1 MRHNAGFRFRLY
13 LTLAAATGLSVL
25 SAATAQSTRP
35 ATVEVGELGSAV
47 QVSLQVGDTLRVVL
61 PSTPSTGYS
70 WRPSGDDTAGA
81 MQVTSSQYKN
91 SQRNDSQYKAGQ
103 PRPGASGT
111 QTFTLAAK
119 APGQD
124 HLKLNYIR
132 PWEKNAKPARTYAVN
147 STVAPGGT
155 GADSGSGS
163 GSPVVTPAGRQI
175 GTYTGK
181 SRCADCSGIVTTVAF
196 YAASPQRMTG
206 TYYVRTMR
214 YLGSPNG
221 DTIAVTAGN
230 WSLKTG
236 RPADAKAI
244 VYSLR
249 SNTSDHVDTYQ
260 LEGETLA
267 VIGSDGKPAQN
278 PYNTN
283 LQKQP

>member
-1 MRHNAGFRFRLY
+1 MRKKTGSTKTML
-13 LTLAAATGLSVL
+13 LLAMAIGLQAALAV
-25 SAATAQSTRP
+25 AAQTTQSP

-47 QVSLQVGDTLRVVL
+47 RVSLEAGDTLRVVL

-70 WRPSGDDTAGA
+70 WRPAGDDTTGA
-81 MQVTSSQYKN
+81 MQLKG
-91 SQRNDSQYKAGQ
+91 SQYKAGQ

-119 APGQD
+119 APGED
-124 HLKLNYIR
+124 HLRLNYVR
-132 PWEKNAKPARTYAVN
+132 PWEKNAKPARTYAVYI
-147 STVAPGGT
+147 TVDPAGP
-155 GADSGSGS
+155 D
-163 GSPVVTPAGRQI
+163 SPVVTPAGTLI
-175 GTYTGK
+175 GTYSGK

-196 YAASPQRMTG
+196 YAESQHQMTA
-206 TYYVRTMR
+206 TYYVRTMK

-221 DTIAVTAGN
+221 DTVSVSAGN
-230 WSLKTG
+230 WSRRTG
-236 RPADAKAI
+236 TPADAKAI

-260 LEGETLA
+260 LNGDTLA

>member
-1 MRHNAGFRFRLY
+1 MLHNAGFRFRLF
-13 LTLAAATGLSVL
+13 LTLAATAGVFAPNIAS
-25 SAATAQSTRP
+25 AQSTRP

-70 WRPSGDDTAGA
+70 WRPSGDDAAGA
-81 MQVTSSQYKN
+81 MQVTS
-91 SQRNDSQYKAGQ
+91 SQYKAGQ

-124 HLKLNYIR
+124 HLTLHYIR
-132 PWEKNAKPARTYAVN
+132 PWEKTAKPARTYAVN
-147 STVAPGGT
+147 VTVAPAGSRS
-155 GADSGSGS
+155 DSGSNSGS
-163 GSPVVTPAGRQI
+163 GSPVVTPAGTPI
-175 GTYTGK
+175 GSYTGK

-206 TYYVRTMR
+206 TYYVRTMK

-221 DTIAVTAGN
+221 DTIAVSAGN

-236 RPADAKAI
+236 TPADAKAI
-244 VYSLR
+244 VYLLR

-260 LEGETLA
+260 LNGETLA

>member
-1 MRHNAGFRFRLY
+1 MRHNAGLRFRLC
-13 LTLAAATGLSVL
+13 LTLAAATCLSVPGA
-25 SAATAQSTRP
+25 SAQSTRP

-70 WRPSGDDTAGA
+70 WRRSGDDAARA
-81 MQVTSSQYKN
+81 MQVTSSQDK
-91 SQRNDSQYKAGQ
+91 DSQYKAGQ

-124 HLKLNYIR
+124 HLTLHYVR
-132 PWEKNAKPARTYAVN
+132 PWEKTAKPAQTYAVN
-147 STVAPGGT
+147 ITVAPAGSGSDT
-155 GADSGSGS
+155 GSGS
-163 GSPVVTPAGRQI
+163 GSPVVTPAGTPI
-175 GTYTGK
+175 GSYTGK

-206 TYYVRTMR
+206 TYYVRTMK

-221 DTIAVTAGN
+221 DTIAVSAGN

-236 RPADAKAI
+236 TPADAKAI

-260 LEGETLA
+260 LNGETLA

>member
-1 MRHNAGFRFRLY
+1 MRHNAGFRFKFCLM
-13 LTLAAATGLSVL
+13 LAAAPGVFVP
-25 SAATAQSTRP
+25 SAAPAQSTP
-35 ATVEVGELGSAV
+35 AATVEIGELGSAV
-47 QVSLQVGDTLRVVL
+47 QVSLHVGDTLRVVL

-70 WRPSGDDTAGA
+70 WQPSGDDTAGA
-81 MQVTSSQYKN
+81 MQVKSSQYN
-91 SQRNDSQYKAGQ
+91 AGQ

-111 QTFTLAAK
+111 QTFTLIAK

-124 HLKLNYIR
+124 HVKLNYAR

-147 STVAPGGT
+147 ITVAPGGS
-155 GADSGSGS
+155 GSDSGSNS
-163 GSPVVTPAGRQI
+163 QVVTPAGTRI
-175 GTYTGK
+175 GTYSGK

-196 YAASPQRMTG
+196 YAASAQRKTG
-206 TYYVRTMR
+206 TYYVRTMK

-221 DTIAVTAGN
+221 DTVSVSAGN
-230 WSLKTG
+230 WSLTTG
-236 RPADAKAI
+236 TPADAKAV

-249 SNTSDHVDTYQ
+249 SNASDHVDTYQ
-260 LEGETLA
+260 LEGETLV

>member
-1 MRHNAGFRFRLY
+1 MRHNAGFRFRLC
-13 LTLAAATGLSVL
+13 LTLAAATGVSMA
-25 SAATAQSTRP
+25 SAAPAQSTRP
-35 ATVEVGELGSAV
+35 ATVEIGELGSAV

-70 WRPSGDDTAGA
+70 WRPSGDDTTGA
-81 MQVTSSQYKN
+81 MQVKS
-91 SQRNDSQYKAGQ
+91 SQYKAGP

-124 HLKLNYIR
+124 HLRLNYIR
-132 PWEKNAKPARTYAVN
+132 PWEKSAKPARSYAVN
-147 STVAPGGT
+147 ITVTPGGSSS
-155 GADSGSGS
+155 DSGS
-163 GSPVVTPAGRQI
+163 GSPVVTPAGTRI

-206 TYYVRTMR
+206 TYYVRTMK

-221 DTIAVTAGN
+221 DTVSVSAGN
-230 WSLKTG
+230 WSLTTG
-236 RPADAKAI
+236 TPADAKAI

-249 SNTSDHVDTYQ
+249 SNASDHVDTYQ
-260 LEGETLA
+260 LNGDTLA

>member
-1 MRHNAGFRFRLY
+1 VAVS
-13 LTLAAATGLSVL
+13 AP
-25 SAATAQSTRP
+25 SAATAQATQP

-47 QVSLQVGDTLRVVL
+47 RISLLVGDTLRVVL

-70 WRPSGDDTAGA
+70 WQPSGDDTAGA
-81 MQVTSSQYKN
+81 VQVKSSQYQD
-91 SQRNDSQYKAGQ
+91 SQRKAGQ

-124 HLKLNYIR
+124 HLTLHYVR

-147 STVAPGGT
+147 ITVDPPG
-155 GADSGSGS
+155 SGSGSVS
-163 GSPVVTPAGRQI
+163 GSPVVTPAGIRI
-175 GTYTGK
+175 GTYSGK

-196 YAASPQRMTG
+196 YAASQRQIAG
-206 TYYVRTMR
+206 TYYVRTMK

-221 DTIAVTAGN
+221 DTVFISAGN

-236 RPADAKAI
+236 TSADAKAI

-260 LEGETLA
+260 LQGDALA
-267 VIGSDGKPAQN
+267 VIGSDGKPAEN

>member
-1 MRHNAGFRFRLY
+1 MRHHAGFRFRLC
-13 LTLAAATGLSVL
+13 LTLAAATGVSML
-25 SAATAQSTRP
+25 SAVAQSKRP

-70 WRPSGDDTAGA
+70 WRPSADDTAGA
-81 MQVTSSQYKN
+81 IQVKS
-91 SQRNDSQYKAGQ
+91 SQYKAGQ

-111 QTFTLAAK
+111 QTFTLAAR

-124 HLKLNYIR
+124 HLTLHYVR

-147 STVAPGGT
+147 ITVAPGGS
-155 GADSGSGS
+155 DLDSGS
-163 GSPVVTPAGRQI
+163 GSPVVTPAGRRI

-206 TYYVRTMR
+206 TYFVRTMK

-221 DTIAVTAGN
+221 DAVSVSAGN
-230 WSLKTG
+230 WSLTTG
-236 RPADAKAI
+236 TPADAKAI

-260 LEGETLA
+260 LKGETLA

>member
-1 MRHNAGFRFRLY
+1 MRHNAGFRFKLC
-13 LTLAAATGLSVL
+13 LTLAAAAGVSVP
-25 SAATAQSTRP
+25 SALPAQSTRP
-35 ATVEVGELGSAV
+35 ATVEIGELGSAV

-70 WRPSGDDTAGA
+70 WRPSGDDTAGTL
-81 MQVTSSQYKN
+81 QVKSSQYN
-91 SQRNDSQYKAGQ
+91 AGQ
-103 PRPGASGT
+103 PKPGASGT
-111 QTFTLAAK
+111 QTLTLIAK
-119 APGQD
+119 KPGQD
-124 HLKLNYIR
+124 HLRLNYVR

-147 STVAPGGT
+147 ITTVVPGGI
-155 GADSGSGS
+155 GSGS
-163 GSPVVTPAGRQI
+163 DSQVITPAGTRI
-175 GTYTGK
+175 GTYSGK
-181 SRCADCSGIVTTVAF
+181 SRCADCSGILTTIAF
-196 YAASPQRMTG
+196 YAASQQQMTA
-206 TYYVRTMR
+206 TYYVRTMK

-221 DTIAVTAGN
+221 DTIAVSAGN

-236 RPADAKAI
+236 MPADAKAI

-260 LEGETLA
+260 LTGDALV

>member
-1 MRHNAGFRFRLY
+1 MRHNAGFRFRLC
-13 LTLAAATGLSVL
+13 LTLAAATSVFVP

-47 QVSLQVGDTLRVVL
+47 QVSLHAGDTLRVAL

-70 WRPSGDDTAGA
+70 WRPIGNDTEGA
-81 MQVTSSQYKN
+81 MQVTSSQYRDAQYK
-91 SQRNDSQYKAGQ
+91 DSQYKAGQ

-147 STVAPGGT
+147 ITVAPGGT
-155 GADSGSGS
+155 GADSGS

-206 TYYVRTMR
+206 TYYVRTMK

-221 DTIAVTAGN
+221 DAIAVSAGN

-236 RPADAKAI
+236 TPADAKAI

-260 LEGETLA
+260 LKGETLA
-267 VIGSDGKPAQN
+267 VIGSDGKTAQN

>member
-1 MRHNAGFRFRLY
+1 MRHHAGLRFGPC

-25 SAATAQSTRP
+25 SAAAQSKRP
-35 ATVEVGELGSAV
+35 ATVEVGELGTAV
-47 QVSLQVGDTLRVVL
+47 QVSLQAGDTLRVVL

-81 MQVTSSQYKN
+81 MQVTSSQYK
-91 SQRNDSQYKAGQ
+91 AGQ

-124 HLKLNYIR
+124 HLTLHYTR

-147 STVAPGGT
+147 ITVETAGG
-155 GADSGSGS
+155 GSD
-163 GSPVVTPAGRQI
+163 SPVITPAGTLI

-206 TYYVRTMR
+206 TYYVRTMK

-221 DTIAVTAGN
+221 DTIAVSAGN

-236 RPADAKAI
+236 TPADAKAI

-260 LEGETLA
+260 LKGETLA

>member
-1 MRHNAGFRFRLY
+1 MPI
-13 LTLAAATGLSVL
+13 AAA
-25 SAATAQSTRP
+25 AQSTRP
-35 ATVEVGELGSAV
+35 ATVEIGELGTAV

-61 PSTPSTGYS
+61 PSTPSTGYT
-70 WRPSGDDTAGA
+70 WRPSGDNTSGA
-81 MQVTSSQYKN
+81 VQVK
-91 SQRNDSQYKAGQ
+91 DSQYKAGQ

-111 QTFTLAAK
+111 QTFTLTAK
-119 APGQD
+119 EAGQD

-132 PWEKNAKPARTYAVN
+132 PWEKNVKPVRTYAVN
-147 STVAPGGT
+147 ITVS
-155 GADSGSGS
+155 GAGDSDSGSS
-163 GSPVVTPAGRQI
+163 SPVVTPAGTRI

-196 YAASPQRMTG
+196 YAASPQRMAG
-206 TYYVRTMR
+206 TYYVRTMK

-221 DTIAVTAGN
+221 DTVSVSAGN
-230 WSLKTG
+230 WALKTG
-236 RPADAKAI
+236 TPTDTKAI

-249 SNTSDHVDTYQ
+249 SNASDHVDAYQ
-260 LEGETLA
+260 LKGETLL